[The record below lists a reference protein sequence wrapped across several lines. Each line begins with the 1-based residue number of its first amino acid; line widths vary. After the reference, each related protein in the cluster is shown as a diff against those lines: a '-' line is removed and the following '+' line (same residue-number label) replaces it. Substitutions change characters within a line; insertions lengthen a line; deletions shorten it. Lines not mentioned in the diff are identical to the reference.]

1 LKTEIPHVFEE
12 GMLYCDVR
20 GDSQI
25 WFITSAYDHLMDK
38 YHNTLPEPFKQ
49 ELP

>member
-1 LKTEIPHVFEE
+1 METPHVFEE
-12 GMLYCDVR
+12 DMLYCDKR

-25 WFITSAYDHLMDK
+25 WFITHEYDYLMDE
-38 YHNTLPEPFKQ
+38 YHNTIPNPFNN